1 MNVDAQNYDTPVW
14 PASLQQLSE
23 LQGQR
28 LLASVWSDF
37 RALLTQEVIDLD
49 VDMRQQL
56 QRLYLP
62 MAAWLAHQADA
73 QPLVLGINGAQG
85 SGKSTL
91 AKILALLLEQAFDKT
106 VISVSIDDLYKTR
119 AQRRELAATVHPLL
133 ATRGVPGTH
142 DVELGIDL
150 LTRLKQGDISDLSL
164 PVFDKARDDRLPES
178 DWIRVSAKPDIII
191 FEGWC
196 VGAVAE
202 NETGLQQ
209 PINELE
215 ASEDTDASWRR
226 FVNKQLA
233 GPYQE
238 LFNLIDVL
246 LMLKIPGFDKVYEWR
261 GLQEQKLQASLQDSQ
276 QQTNNTMSEV
286 ELKRFIMHYERIT
299 RLTLNEMPS
308 RADVVL
314 ALNADHRIEQVSAR
328 A

>member
-1 MNVDAQNYDTPVW
+1 MGAQNYKTPVW
-14 PASLQQLSE
+14 PAPLQQLSE
-23 LQGQR
+23 VQGQR

-37 RALLTQEVIDLD
+37 RALLSQEAIDLD

-62 MAAWLAHQADA
+62 LAAWLAHQSGA
-73 QPLVLGINGAQG
+73 QPMVLGINGAQG

-106 VISVSIDDLYKTR
+106 VISISIDDLYKTR
-119 AQRRELAATVHPLL
+119 AQRRELAETVHPLL

-150 LTRLKQGDISDLSL
+150 LTRLKQGVTSDLAI
-164 PVFDKARDDRLPES
+164 PVFDKASDERLPES
-178 DWIRVSAKPDIII
+178 DWTRLTVKPDIII

-202 NETGLQQ
+202 DATSLQQ
-209 PINELE
+209 PVNELE
-215 ASEDTDASWRR
+215 STEDADARWRS
-226 FVNKQLA
+226 FVNEQLA
-233 GPYQE
+233 GPYQQ

-246 LMLKIPGFDKVYEWR
+246 LMLRVPDFEKVYEWR
-261 GLQEQKLQASLQDSQ
+261 GLQEQKLQASLPDSQ
-276 QQTNNTMSEV
+276 QQPNNTMSEA
-286 ELKRFIMHYERIT
+286 ELKHFIMHYERIT

-314 ALNADHRIEQVSAR
+314 ALDADHRIAQVSAR